1 MFSSR
6 ATMPRATMPRATMPR
21 AAKVIAKERINAII
35 TGEQSDNESCC
46 TQENIPVNNSVVPQ
60 EFVGVAMKFLYL
72 MRKMEMCQD
81 GDEMKIAFIDM
92 MELCIENPGFVMECD
107 RFKQILCNKMS
118 DFEDKICKE
127 ENAINQLNAEKK
139 LSKLIRAI
147 DESIEKIDA
156 RSKMCTLLAEARY
169 IYTKQTGP
177 NSVNMR
183 VLNAI
188 NSVRSSMDRY

>member
-6 ATMPRATMPRATMPR
+6 AAAMPS

-46 TQENIPVNNSVVPQ
+46 TQENVPVNNSVIPQ

-72 MRKMEMCQD
+72 MKKMEMCQSN
-81 GDEMKIAFIDM
+81 DEKKIAFIDM

-118 DFEDKICKE
+118 DFEQKIYKE
-127 ENAINQLNAEKK
+127 ENIINQLKAENK
-139 LSKLIRAI
+139 LTKLIRAI
-147 DESIEKIDA
+147 DESIENVDA
-156 RSKMCTLLAEARY
+156 RNKMCALLAETRY
-169 IYTKQTGP
+169 IYTKETGP

-188 NSVRSSMDRY
+188 NSVRASMDTYQT

>member
-1 MFSSR
+1 
-6 ATMPRATMPRATMPR
+6 
-21 AAKVIAKERINAII
+21 
-35 TGEQSDNESCC
+35 
-46 TQENIPVNNSVVPQ
+46 
-60 EFVGVAMKFLYL
+60 MK
-72 MRKMEMCQD
+72 KMEMCQSN
-81 GDEMKIAFIDM
+81 DEKKIAFIDM

-118 DFEDKICKE
+118 DFEVKICKE

-139 LSKLIRAI
+139 LTKLIRAI
-147 DESIEKIDA
+147 DESIENIDA
-156 RSKMCTLLAEARY
+156 RNKMCTLLAEARY

-188 NSVRSSMDRY
+188 NSVRASMDTYQV